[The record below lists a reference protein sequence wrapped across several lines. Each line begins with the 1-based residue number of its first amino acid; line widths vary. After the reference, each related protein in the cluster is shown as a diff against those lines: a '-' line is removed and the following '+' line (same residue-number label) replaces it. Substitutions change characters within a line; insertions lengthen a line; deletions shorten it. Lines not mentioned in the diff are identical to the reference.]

1 MGYEDV
7 IDALIAEGYKKVTLC
22 SHMLITEDDS
32 RVQQFFLLSQ
42 NGQVV
47 ARKLNLPGCDGWTI
61 LHWPA
66 APYRSSDL
74 KEIWGIDLTQR
85 DEAMTRLC
93 FFI

>member
-1 MGYEDV
+1 MGYEDE

-22 SHMLITEDDS
+22 PHMLITEDDS
-32 RVQQFFLLSQ
+32 RVQQLFLLSQ

-47 ARKLNLPGCDGWTI
+47 ARKLNLPGCIGWTI